1 MSDIK
6 SSVSIVIPHWN
17 NVDVLSECL
26 ESISNTNFENFETI
40 VVDNAS
46 TDNSVASVRSNYPNV
61 KLIENDKNYGYA
73 GGCNIGAEA
82 ASGDFL
88 IFLNN
93 DTVQEKDWISNLIKT
108 INSDDKIAAVQPKIL
123 NYYDRNVFDYAGGS
137 GGHMDIYC
145 FPFARGRIFSF
156 QENDEGQ
163 YNNKEKCFWSSGT
176 CFMVRRELF
185 QKAGGFD
192 ESFFAHMEEI
202 DMCWRLYAMGFEVW
216 VEPDSVV
223 YHKNALTLPMYSH
236 KKYYLNHRNSLLM
249 LLGNYSIKNIFLIGI
264 PRLILEKIACFY
276 SILMLDWRHFTA
288 ILRSLFW
295 IIFHPNVIM
304 KKRKSFSK
312 IRTITDKK
320 IMENMMQSS
329 IVIKYYLLKKQAY
342 LDILS
347 K

>member
-26 ESISNTNFENFETI
+26 ESILNTDFENFETI

-61 KLIENDKNYGYA
+61 KLIENEKNYGYA

-82 ASGDFL
+82 AIGNYL

-123 NYYDRNVFDYAGGS
+123 NYYDRNVFDYAGGA

-156 QENDEGQ
+156 QEDDEGQ

-192 ESFFAHMEEI
+192 EGFFAHMEEI
-202 DMCWRLYAMGFEVW
+202 DLCWRLYAMGFEVW

-223 YHKNALTLPMYSH
+223 YHKNALTLPMHSH

-249 LLGNYSIKNIFLIGI
+249 LLGNYSIKNVFLVGI
-264 PRLILEKIACFY
+264 PRLILEKIACLY
-276 SILMLDWRHFTA
+276 SILKLDWRHFTA

>member
-17 NVDVLSECL
+17 NLDVLSECL

-123 NYYDRNVFDYAGGS
+123 NYYNRNVFDYAGGS

-185 QKAGGFD
+185 QKSGGFD

-202 DMCWRLYAMGFEVW
+202 DLCWRLYAMGFEVW

-264 PRLILEKIACFY
+264 PRLILEKIACLY

>member
-26 ESISNTNFENFETI
+26 ESILNTDFENFETI

-176 CFMVRRELF
+176 CFMVQRELF
-185 QKAGGFD
+185 EKVGGFD

-202 DMCWRLYAMGFEVW
+202 DLCWRLYAMGFEVW

-223 YHKNALTLPMYSH
+223 YHKNALTLPMHSH

-249 LLGNYSIKNIFLIGI
+249 LLGNYSIKNVFLIGI
-264 PRLILEKIACFY
+264 PRLILEKIACLY
-276 SILMLDWRHFTA
+276 SILKLDWRHFTA

-312 IRTITDKK
+312 IRTTTDKK

>member
-26 ESISNTNFENFETI
+26 ESISNTDFENFETI

-145 FPFARGRIFSF
+145 FPFARGRIFSI

-176 CFMVRRELF
+176 CFMVRKELF

-202 DMCWRLYAMGFEVW
+202 DLCWRLYAMGFEVW
-216 VEPDSVV
+216 VEPDSLV

>member
-26 ESISNTNFENFETI
+26 ESILNTDFENFETI

-202 DMCWRLYAMGFEVW
+202 DLCWRLYAMGFEVW
-216 VEPDSVV
+216 VEPDSIV

-249 LLGNYSIKNIFLIGI
+249 LLGNYSIENIVLIGI
-264 PRLILEKIACFY
+264 PRLILEKVACFY
-276 SILMLDWRHFTA
+276 SIIMLDWGHFTA

-295 IIFHPNVIM
+295 VIFHPYVIM
-304 KKRKSFSK
+304 KKRKNFFK
-312 IRTITDKK
+312 IRTIGDRK
-320 IMENMMQSS
+320 IMESMMQSS
-329 IVIKYYLLKKQAY
+329 IVIKYYLLKKQTY
-342 LDILS
+342 SDILS

>member
-202 DMCWRLYAMGFEVW
+202 DLCWRLYAMGFEVW

-223 YHKNALTLPMYSH
+223 YHKNALTLPMHSH

-249 LLGNYSIKNIFLIGI
+249 LLSNYSIKNIFLIGI
-264 PRLILEKIACFY
+264 PRLILEKIACLY

>member
-185 QKAGGFD
+185 QKSGGFD

-202 DMCWRLYAMGFEVW
+202 DLCWRLYAMGFEVW

-312 IRTITDKK
+312 IRIITDKK

>member
-17 NVDVLSECL
+17 NVDILSECL
-26 ESISNTNFENFETI
+26 ESISATNFDNFETI

-46 TDNSVASVRSNYPNV
+46 SDNSVSWVRSNYPNV

-82 ASGDFL
+82 ASGDYL

-192 ESFFAHMEEI
+192 DSFFAHMEEI
-202 DMCWRLYAMGFEVW
+202 DLCWRLYAMGFEVW

-236 KKYYLNHRNSLLM
+236 KKYYLNHRNSLIM

-264 PRLILEKIACFY
+264 PRLILEKTACLY

>member
-26 ESISNTNFENFETI
+26 ESISNTDFENFETI

-46 TDNSVASVRSNYPNV
+46 TDNSVASVKSNYPNV
-61 KLIENDKNYGYA
+61 KLIENDKNYGFA

-93 DTVQEKDWISNLIKT
+93 DTIQDKDWISNLIKT

-123 NYYDRNVFDYAGGS
+123 NYYNRNVFDYAGGS

-202 DMCWRLYAMGFEVW
+202 DLCWRLYAMGFEVW

-264 PRLILEKIACFY
+264 PRLILEKIACLY

-288 ILRSLFW
+288 ILRSIFW

-312 IRTITDKK
+312 IRTITDKR

>member
-26 ESISNTNFENFETI
+26 ESILNTDFENFETI

-93 DTVQEKDWISNLIKT
+93 DTVQEKDWISNLIRT

-185 QKAGGFD
+185 QKSGGFD

-202 DMCWRLYAMGFEVW
+202 DLCWRLYAMGFEVW

-264 PRLILEKIACFY
+264 PRLILEKIACLY

>member
-202 DMCWRLYAMGFEVW
+202 DLCWRLYAMGFEVW

>member
-1 MSDIK
+1 MSDKK
-6 SSVSIVIPHWN
+6 SIVSIVIPHWN
-17 NVDVLSECL
+17 NVDILTECL
-26 ESISNTNFENFETI
+26 ESISATDFDSVETI

-61 KLIENDKNYGYA
+61 KLIENEKNYGYA

-82 ASGDFL
+82 AIGNYL

-123 NYYDRNVFDYAGGS
+123 NYYDRNVFDYAGGA

-156 QENDEGQ
+156 QEDDEGQ

-192 ESFFAHMEEI
+192 EGFFAHMEEI
-202 DMCWRLYAMGFEVW
+202 DLCWRLYAMGFEVW

-223 YHKNALTLPMYSH
+223 YHKNALTLPMHSH

-249 LLGNYSIKNIFLIGI
+249 LLGNYSIKNVFLVGI
-264 PRLILEKIACFY
+264 PRLILEKIACLY
-276 SILMLDWRHFTA
+276 SILKLDWRHFTA

>member
-1 MSDIK
+1 MSDKK
-6 SSVSIVIPHWN
+6 SIVSIVIPHWN
-17 NVDVLSECL
+17 NVDILTECL
-26 ESISNTNFENFETI
+26 ESISATDFDSVETI

-61 KLIENDKNYGYA
+61 KLIENEKNYGYA

-82 ASGDFL
+82 AIGNYL

-123 NYYDRNVFDYAGGS
+123 NYYDRNVFDYAGGA

-156 QENDEGQ
+156 QEDDEGQ

-192 ESFFAHMEEI
+192 EGFFAHMEEI
-202 DMCWRLYAMGFEVW
+202 DLCWRLYAMGFEVW

-223 YHKNALTLPMYSH
+223 YHKNALTLPMHSH

-249 LLGNYSIKNIFLIGI
+249 LLGNYSIKNVFLVGI
-264 PRLILEKIACFY
+264 PRLILEKIACLY
-276 SILMLDWRHFTA
+276 SILKLDWRHFTA

-312 IRTITDKK
+312 IRTTTDKK

>member
-26 ESISNTNFENFETI
+26 ESILNTDFENFETI

-176 CFMVRRELF
+176 CFMVRRALF

-202 DMCWRLYAMGFEVW
+202 DLCWRLYAMGFEVW

>member
-26 ESISNTNFENFETI
+26 ESISNTDFENFETI

-264 PRLILEKIACFY
+264 PRLILEKIACLY

>member
-26 ESISNTNFENFETI
+26 ESISETDFENFETI

-46 TDNSVASVRSNYPNV
+46 TDNSVAWVRSNYPDV
-61 KLIENDKNYGYA
+61 KLIENDKNHGYA
-73 GGCNIGAEA
+73 GGCNIGAA
-82 ASGDFL
+82 AANGTYL

-93 DTVQEKDWISNLIKT
+93 DTVQDRNWISNLIKVM
-108 INSDDKIAAVQPKIL
+108 NSNNNIAAVQPKIL
-123 NYYDRNVFDYAGGS
+123 NYHDRNIFDYAGGA

-163 YNNKEKCFWSSGT
+163 YNEKEKCFWSSGT
-176 CFMVRRELF
+176 CFMIRRELF

-192 ESFFAHMEEI
+192 ENFFSHMEEI
-202 DMCWRLYAMGFEVW
+202 DLCWRLYAMGFEVW

-264 PRLILEKIACFY
+264 PRLILEKLACMY

-288 ILRSLFW
+288 ILRSLIW
-295 IIFHPNVIM
+295 IFSHPNVIM
-304 KKRKSFSK
+304 KKRKNFSK
-312 IRTITDKK
+312 IRTIADQN

-329 IVIKYYLLKKQAY
+329 IVVKYYLLKKQAY
-342 LDILS
+342 SDILS

>member
-1 MSDIK
+1 LSDIK

-26 ESISNTNFENFETI
+26 ESISNTDFENFETI

>member
-26 ESISNTNFENFETI
+26 ESILNTDFENFETI

-202 DMCWRLYAMGFEVW
+202 DLCWRLYAMGFEVW

>member
-26 ESISNTNFENFETI
+26 ESFSTTDFDSVETI

-202 DMCWRLYAMGFEVW
+202 DLCWRLYAMGFEVW

-264 PRLILEKIACFY
+264 PRLILEKIACLY

-304 KKRKSFSK
+304 KKRKKFSK

>member
-1 MSDIK
+1 
-6 SSVSIVIPHWN
+6 
-17 NVDVLSECL
+17 
-26 ESISNTNFENFETI
+26 
-40 VVDNAS
+40 
-46 TDNSVASVRSNYPNV
+46 
-61 KLIENDKNYGYA
+61 
-73 GGCNIGAEA
+73 
-82 ASGDFL
+82 
-88 IFLNN
+88 
-93 DTVQEKDWISNLIKT
+93 
-108 INSDDKIAAVQPKIL
+108 
-123 NYYDRNVFDYAGGS
+123 
-137 GGHMDIYC
+137 MDIYC

-185 QKAGGFD
+185 QKSGGFD

-202 DMCWRLYAMGFEVW
+202 DLCWRLYAMGFEVW

>member
-185 QKAGGFD
+185 QKSGGFD

-202 DMCWRLYAMGFEVW
+202 DLCWRLYAMGFEVW

-264 PRLILEKIACFY
+264 PRLILEKIACLY

>member
-6 SSVSIVIPHWN
+6 STVSIVIPHWN

-176 CFMVRRELF
+176 CFMIRRELF

-192 ESFFAHMEEI
+192 DSFFAHMEEI
-202 DMCWRLYAMGFEVW
+202 DLCWRLYAMGFEVW
-216 VEPDSVV
+216 VEPASVV

-304 KKRKSFSK
+304 KKRKNFSK
-312 IRTITDKK
+312 IRTIADDK

>member
-17 NVDVLSECL
+17 NLDVLSECL
-26 ESISNTNFENFETI
+26 ESISNTDFENFETI

-123 NYYDRNVFDYAGGS
+123 NYYNRNVFDYAGGS

-192 ESFFAHMEEI
+192 DSFFAHMEEI
-202 DMCWRLYAMGFEVW
+202 DLCWRLYAMGFEVW

-249 LLGNYSIKNIFLIGI
+249 LLGNYSMKNIFLIGI

>member
-123 NYYDRNVFDYAGGS
+123 NYYDRNVFDYAGGA

-192 ESFFAHMEEI
+192 KSFFAHMEEI
-202 DMCWRLYAMGFEVW
+202 DLCWRLYNFF
-216 VEPDSVV
+216 
-223 YHKNALTLPMYSH
+223 K
-236 KKYYLNHRNSLLM
+236 
-249 LLGNYSIKNIFLIGI
+249 
-264 PRLILEKIACFY
+264 
-276 SILMLDWRHFTA
+276 
-288 ILRSLFW
+288 
-295 IIFHPNVIM
+295 
-304 KKRKSFSK
+304 
-312 IRTITDKK
+312 
-320 IMENMMQSS
+320 
-329 IVIKYYLLKKQAY
+329 
-342 LDILS
+342 
-347 K
+347 

>member
-123 NYYDRNVFDYAGGS
+123 NYYNRNVFDYAGGS

>member
-26 ESISNTNFENFETI
+26 ESISATDFDNFEII

-46 TDNSVASVRSNYPNV
+46 SDNSVSWVSANYPNV

-82 ASGDFL
+82 ASGDYL

-185 QKAGGFD
+185 QKSGGFD

-202 DMCWRLYAMGFEVW
+202 DLCWRLYAMGFEVW

>member
-26 ESISNTNFENFETI
+26 ESISKTDFENFETI

-185 QKAGGFD
+185 QKSGGFD

-202 DMCWRLYAMGFEVW
+202 DLCWRLYAMGFEVW

-236 KKYYLNHRNSLLM
+236 KKYYFNHRNSLLM

>member
-26 ESISNTNFENFETI
+26 ESILNTDFENFETI

-192 ESFFAHMEEI
+192 DSFFAHMEEI
-202 DMCWRLYAMGFEVW
+202 DLCWRAFNNNIEIWQPEKISNKEVSIVKELSPDIIIVVSYGLLIPKEILSIPKLGCINVHPSLLPRW
-216 VEPDSVV
+216 RGAAPIQRSIESGDTITGITIMMMNEKLDTGDIIYQEPHRID
-223 YHKNALTLPMYSH
+223 SH
-236 KKYYLNHRNSLLM
+236 KKAWELEEELMNLGGHILL
-249 LLGNYSIKNIFLIGI
+249 LA
-264 PRLILEKIACFY
+264 LE
-276 SILMLDWRHFTA
+276 SILNL
-288 ILRSLFW
+288 SL
-295 IIFHPNVIM
+295 IHI
-304 KKRKSFSK
+304 
-312 IRTITDKK
+312 
-320 IMENMMQSS
+320 
-329 IVIKYYLLKKQAY
+329 
-342 LDILS
+342 
-347 K
+347 

>member
-202 DMCWRLYAMGFEVW
+202 DLCWRLYAMGFEVW

-223 YHKNALTLPMYSH
+223 YHKNALTLPMHSH

-249 LLGNYSIKNIFLIGI
+249 LLGNYSIKNVFLVGI
-264 PRLILEKIACFY
+264 PRLIHEKIACLY
-276 SILMLDWRHFTA
+276 SFLKLDWRHFTA

>member
-26 ESISNTNFENFETI
+26 ESISKTDFENFETI

-185 QKAGGFD
+185 QKSGGFD

-202 DMCWRLYAMGFEVW
+202 DLCWRLYAMGFEVW

>member
-185 QKAGGFD
+185 QKSGGFD

-202 DMCWRLYAMGFEVW
+202 DLCWRLYAMGFEVW

-312 IRTITDKK
+312 IRTTTDKK

>member
-26 ESISNTNFENFETI
+26 ESISNTDFENFETI

-123 NYYDRNVFDYAGGS
+123 NYYNRNVFDYAGGS

-192 ESFFAHMEEI
+192 DSFFAHMEEI
-202 DMCWRLYAMGFEVW
+202 DLCWRLYAMGFEVW

>member
-26 ESISNTNFENFETI
+26 ESILNTDFENFETI

-185 QKAGGFD
+185 QKSGGFD

-202 DMCWRLYAMGFEVW
+202 DLCWRLYAMGFEVW